1 MSILKPRVPKE
12 RAARAARDRVVPD
25 SLVLYTRVTRI
36 TRTVTRS
43 LAVLEHNLVFAG
55 SLVCVGPASG
65 FYPPPPSYCLL
76 SSLRN

>member
-43 LAVLEHNLVFAG
+43 LAVLEHNLALRWFSVWVRLA
-55 SLVCVGPASG
+55 ASI
-65 FYPPPPSYCLL
+65 PPPSYCLL